1 MKMKQKIFLL
11 LGGNKLNFG
20 ILNKFQKA
28 GYLVYVIDWNEHPQ
42 MTGDK
47 HYRIDVKDSNAIIDA
62 LKKDGVFDN
71 VAFAYSSIDLA
82 VPSVA
87 KINRAIGLNTITDE
101 GLKYSSSKSMMTQKW
116 NEAGIL
122 NRISKKY
129 TDFDDSIIEFN
140 KKYKMIVKP
149 DNSASSRGITI
160 VEKNADTETIKNA
173 FNRAKTEASDNIT
186 VIEEFVDGTEFTVE
200 MIGDNYGNVSVY
212 GISKKQHT
220 KNTDNNKIAV
230 KLHYNA
236 VDFDL
241 QNKIAEFGI
250 KCYKT
255 LGFSSSLGHL
265 EVLLKQDGTLS
276 PVEIGARSSG
286 FIASDLVDIVSG
298 SNFLADL
305 IKVQNGMPVKN
316 GLHPQTDKS
325 SLYFFYDFPDGY
337 EIKKPVNLL
346 DFTESSIESRYFNRD
361 NLYVG
366 NKFTK
371 IDNDNARLGFEILSG
386 PKSVMTPEYIQIQEQ
401 AMLNKMNGR

>member
-1 MKMKQKIFLL
+1 MKQKIFLL

-20 ILNKFQKA
+20 ILNKFKKA
-28 GYLVYVIDWNEHPQ
+28 GYLVYVIDWNAQPQ

-47 HYRIDVKDSNAIIDA
+47 HYQIDVKDSDAIIAA
-62 LKKDGVFDN
+62 LRQDGVLQD

-87 KINRAIGLNTITDE
+87 RINRAIGLTTITDE

-116 NEAGIL
+116 NAAGIL
-122 NRISKKY
+122 NRVSKKY
-129 TDFDDSIIEFN
+129 TEFDNSIVDFN
-140 KKYKMIVKP
+140 QKYKLIVKP

-160 VEKNADTETIKNA
+160 VAKNSDVETLKRA
-173 FNRAKTEASDNIT
+173 FDRAKTEASDNIA
-186 VIEEFVDGTEFTVE
+186 VIEEFIDGTEFTVE

-220 KNTDNNKIAV
+220 KNTENNKIAV

-236 VDFDL
+236 VDMIL
-241 QNKIAEFGI
+241 QKKIAEFGI

-298 SNFLADL
+298 ANFLGDL
-305 IKVQNGMPVKN
+305 IKVQNGMRLEN

-325 SLYFFYDFPDGY
+325 SMYFFYDFPKGY
-337 EIKKPVNLL
+337 EIKRSGNLL
-346 DFTESSIESRYFNRD
+346 NFTDPAIQSRYFNRD
-361 NLYVG
+361 NLVVG
-366 NKFTK
+366 NKFDN
-371 IDNDNARLGFEILSG
+371 IDNDNARLGFEILLG
-386 PKSVMTPEYIQIQEQ
+386 PKSLMTPEYIQKQEQ
-401 AMLNKMNGR
+401 IMLNKMNGR